1 MNKMSMD
8 LQRLCLIGL
17 TAAGLGACGEDVPI
31 EGSFDLGTAQ
41 AGTIDPRVEGSVV
54 SVEVPAGAESM
65 ALTVQGL
72 GNNLLIAEKITAPSG
87 KVVFDFFEDV
97 EDNLTKTTDDIYTV
111 IVPNNPDVA
120 FESGQWQV
128 QFLSDSSTP
137 LDINVQGFLKSTPAQ
152 EKTLDIN
159 LFFVGEVEGLTAE
172 SARSDEDFQG
182 VLSGFEEVYGQAGI
196 SLGTTNFFDITG
208 SDAERFNELDFD
220 DAGDL
225 VALSGGFEL
234 TPESL
239 NFFFVADL
247 TDGNSGFTQLGVS
260 PGVPGPPGVHGTSK
274 SGVVVNLLG
283 FREDPRD
290 AVSIMAHE
298 GGHFFGLYHTTEKNG
313 TGLDPDGLT
322 GSDHLSDTEVCP
334 DSADENDDKILSAS
348 ECESFDGGNIMFT
361 APSQDSPRTLTAKQ
375 GQVLV
380 KNPIVK

>member
-1 MNKMSMD
+1 MDKMI
-8 LQRLCLIGL
+8 RNVKTLCVVGL
-17 TAAGLGACGEDVPI
+17 MTGTLAVCGGDVPI
-31 EGSFDLGTAQ
+31 EGGFDLGTTQ
-41 AGTIDPRVEGSVV
+41 AGTIDPRVEGGVV
-54 SVEVPAGAESM
+54 NVEVPGGAESV
-65 ALTVQGL
+65 ALIVQGL

-111 IVPNNPDVA
+111 IIPNNPDVA

-128 QFLSDSSTP
+128 QFLSDSSSA

-152 EKTLDIN
+152 AKTLDIN

-172 SARSDEDFQG
+172 SAKTDEAFQE

-196 SLGTTNFFDITG
+196 SLGATNFFDITG
-208 SDAERFNELDFD
+208 SNAESFNELDFD

-225 VALSGGFEL
+225 VELSGGFEL
-234 TPESL
+234 APESL

-247 TDGNSGFTQLGVS
+247 TDSNSGFTQLGVS
-260 PGVPGPPGVHGTSK
+260 PGVPGPPGIHGTSK

-283 FREDPRD
+283 FRDDPRD

-313 TGLDPDGLT
+313 ASLDPDGVT

-334 DSADENDDKILSAS
+334 DSADENDDKILSAG

-361 APSQDSPRTLTAKQ
+361 APAVDSPRTLTSKQ
-375 GQVLV
+375 GGVLV
-380 KNPIVK
+380 KNPIIK